1 MSMCLICSACNT
13 RAPWSPGAH
22 GIRVNGCFVIGLDGH
37 TPDICERVFAFVRE
51 AKLYEVQVTVMTPFP
66 GTPLHDRLEQ
76 SGRLLQPNAWEL
88 CTLFDVNFQPDGM
101 TIEAL

>member
-1 MSMCLICSACNT
+1 
-13 RAPWSPGAH
+13 
-22 GIRVNGCFVIGLDGH
+22 
-37 TPDICERVFAFVRE
+37 
-51 AKLYEVQVTVMTPFP
+51 MTPFP

-101 TIEAL
+101 TIEELERDFRMLVSELYSESATAGRRKAFSRQLRQARKQERARKAGRYV